1 MLVLKMQ
8 ICSSAI
14 GILRRNRNITQILH
28 LTVGDFNTGEIL
40 EEGRKLHP
48 AEPSCIRRHEAE
60 KRKKKKEKK
69 TRNNLFHNQRE
80 STICMQR
87 L

>member
-1 MLVLKMQ
+1 MQ

-60 KRKKKKEKK
+60 KRKKKKKGKE
-69 TRNNLFHNQRE
+69 NQE
-80 STICMQR
+80 
-87 L
+87 